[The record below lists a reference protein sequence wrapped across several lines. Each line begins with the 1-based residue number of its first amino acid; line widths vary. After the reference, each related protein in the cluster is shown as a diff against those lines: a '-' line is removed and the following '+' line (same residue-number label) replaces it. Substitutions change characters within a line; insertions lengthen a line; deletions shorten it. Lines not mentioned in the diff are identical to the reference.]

1 MAKYFIQ
8 NLVITGALS
17 AFAATASFAEATPTL
32 ATAQKAY
39 VNGKWKEA
47 AAAYEQVCPTQADS
61 ARTECYLWNILALS
75 QTGVA
80 ADFSKAG
87 KRLDSLIDK
96 TSTQKPIYADL
107 MMTKAQFQM
116 YLGRYNKAAESL
128 IHAIETS
135 QPHQVT
141 VLQKVCSAVRERTR
155 NDELNEAC
163 NNLGKPK
170 VAKPVNATATEQAKA
185 TGAEQKPQAETKTAD
200 ASTKTSTTSATATST
215 AATTNAPTA
224 TATTSTVAATT
235 TTATAAAP
243 KAAVPAETKS
253 EQSAVTSSA
262 WQLQLGAFGVK
273 SNADLLVNNLKKRNI
288 ACTITENTLES
299 GKTLYIVRTG
309 PFDTKENA
317 VDYGAKKLA
326 PLNVEFQPMLVKQAL

>member
-1 MAKYFIQ
+1 MAKYFIR
-8 NLVITGALS
+8 NLVVTGALS

-170 VAKPVNATATEQAKA
+170 VAKPANTNATEQAKA
-185 TGAEQKPQAETKTAD
+185 TSAEQKPQVANAPA
-200 ASTKTSTTSATATST
+200 ASTSPAANTSANAPAAPIAATS
-215 AATTNAPTA
+215 
-224 TATTSTVAATT
+224 AATT
-235 TTATAAAP
+235 TTAP
-243 KAAVPAETKS
+243 KAPTPVETKS
-253 EQSAVTSSA
+253 LEQSTETSSA

-273 SNADLLVNNLKKRNI
+273 SNADLLVSNLKKRNI

-309 PFDTKENA
+309 PFDTKESA

-326 PLNVEFQPMLVKQAL
+326 PLNVEFRPMPLKQAL